1 MAELLIVDDEPS
13 YRKIL
18 KLLFEAENHSVRTA
32 ENGKDALDKIE
43 ESPCDLI
50 VSDVRMP
57 DMDGIELLAA
67 ARERFPDMC
76 VVLMTAFGTI
86 DTAREAFRLGA
97 DDFIQKPFQNDE
109 LRLIVKR
116 ALERQSLLRENRDLR
131 KLKKKDETSRILGK
145 SEAVRKLLSLIDI
158 VAKEPST
165 VLISGESGTGKEL
178 VAQSI
183 HSLSNRSEK
192 PFVAINCGAIPENLI
207 EAELFG
213 YMKGAFTGA
222 VSNSKGLFEAADGGT
237 IFLDEIGE
245 LPLHM
250 QVKLLR
256 VLQEKKIRALGSTKE
271 ILIDARVIAATN
283 RDLQKMV
290 EEGSFRQDLYYRL
303 AVIPIRIPS
312 LSDRLEDVGMLALN
326 FVEKFS
332 SETGKS
338 VSISKEGIKILET
351 RKWPGNVRELE
362 NLMERAVALTP
373 DGGTVDIDIL
383 GGEDIRTDTH
393 STMHIGDGF
402 NLPSHLNE
410 IEKTFVIEA
419 LEKSGGNQRKAAE
432 LLGIPAHSIRHLIG
446 KHEL

>member
-1 MAELLIVDDEPS
+1 MAEILIVDDEPS

-18 KLLFEAENHSVRTA
+18 KLLFEAEGHSVRTA
-32 ENGKDALDKIE
+32 ENGKDALLQIE
-43 ESPCDLI
+43 DLPCDLI

-67 ARERFPDMC
+67 ARETFPEIC

-109 LRLIVKR
+109 LRLIVQR
-116 ALERQSLLRENRDLR
+116 ALERQSLLRENRDLK
-131 KLKKKDETSRILGK
+131 KLKRKNEASRILGK
-145 SEAVRKLLSLIDI
+145 SESIRKLLSLIEV

-165 VLISGESGTGKEL
+165 VLITGESGTGKEL

-183 HSLSNRSEK
+183 HQFSGRSEN

-222 VSNSKGLFEAADGGT
+222 TSNSKGLFEAAQGGT

-256 VLQEKKIRALGSTKE
+256 VLQEKRIRPLGSTKE
-271 ILIDARVIAATN
+271 ITVDARVIAATN
-283 RDLQKMV
+283 RDLLKMID
-290 EEGSFRQDLYYRL
+290 EGTFRQDLYYRL
-303 AVIPIRIPS
+303 AVIPMRIPS
-312 LSDRLEDVGMLALN
+312 LTERREDIATLAIN
-326 FVEKFS
+326 FVERFS
-332 SETGKS
+332 SETGKT
-338 VSISKEGIKILET
+338 ISLCKEGIAILES
-351 RKWPGNVRELE
+351 RDWPGNVRELE
-362 NLMERAVALTP
+362 NLMERAVALTAS
-373 DGGTVDIDIL
+373 GEVIDTEL
-383 GGEDIRTDTH
+383 LREAGARTRSS
-393 STMHIGDGF
+393 STSEIGKGF
-402 NLPSHLNE
+402 NLPAHLNE
-410 IEKTFVIEA
+410 IEKSLVTDA
-419 LEKSGGNQRKAAE
+419 LERSGGNQTKAAA
-432 LLGIPAHSIRHLIG
+432 LLGIPVHSIRHLIG
-446 KHEL
+446 KHNL

>member
-1 MAELLIVDDEPS
+1 VAEILIVDDEPS

-18 KLLFEAENHSVRTA
+18 KLLFEAEGHSVRTA
-32 ENGKDALDKIE
+32 ENGKDALLQIE
-43 ESPCDLI
+43 DLPCDLI

-67 ARERFPDMC
+67 ARETFPEIC

-109 LRLIVKR
+109 LRLIVQR
-116 ALERQSLLRENRDLR
+116 ALERQSLLRENRDLK
-131 KLKKKDETSRILGK
+131 KLKRKNEASRILGK
-145 SEAVRKLLSLIDI
+145 SESIRKLLSLIEV

-165 VLISGESGTGKEL
+165 VLITGESGTGKEL

-183 HSLSNRSEK
+183 HQFSGRSEN

-222 VSNSKGLFEAADGGT
+222 TSNSKGLFEAAQGGT

-256 VLQEKKIRALGSTKE
+256 VLQEKRIRPLGSTKE
-271 ILIDARVIAATN
+271 ITVDARVIAATN
-283 RDLQKMV
+283 RDLLKMID
-290 EEGSFRQDLYYRL
+290 EGTFRQDLYYRL
-303 AVIPIRIPS
+303 AVIPMRIPS
-312 LSDRLEDVGMLALN
+312 LTERREDIATLAIN
-326 FVEKFS
+326 FVERFS
-332 SETGKS
+332 SETGKT
-338 VSISKEGIKILET
+338 ISLCKEGIAILES
-351 RKWPGNVRELE
+351 RDWPGNVRELE
-362 NLMERAVALTP
+362 NLMERAVALTAS
-373 DGGTVDIDIL
+373 GEVIDTELLREAGARTRSSSTSEI
-383 GGEDIRTDTH
+383 GE
-393 STMHIGDGF
+393 GF
-402 NLPSHLNE
+402 NLPAHLNE
-410 IEKTFVIEA
+410 IEKSLVTDA
-419 LEKSGGNQRKAAE
+419 LERSGGNQTKAAA
-432 LLGIPAHSIRHLIG
+432 LLGIPVHSIRHLIG
-446 KHEL
+446 KHNL